1 MENKVSDGSEDHI
14 IIGIMEHLYIFL
26 SRIARQH
33 AFFLDFVLM
42 REVEM
47 LLVEIMYSQR

>member
-1 MENKVSDGSEDHI
+1 MENKVPDGSEDHI
-14 IIGIMEHLYIFL
+14 IIGIMEHLYVFL

-33 AFFLDFVLM
+33 AFFLDLVLM
-42 REVEM
+42 REVEI